1 MTGLNDL
8 RVRTV
13 ALIDRYDQLLLD
25 LDRLR
30 GTRPVAV
37 GGGVSEAA
45 ATPAL
50 LAAEM
55 ARLDRAVGWAQRR
68 QLVRLMPVHGRL
80 AYVRLVIARVGA
92 RFSRAATPVSAV
104 PPFQPTALR
113 SVKELEAA
121 FGEALGRLVLL
132 RSELARAEQDVFL
145 RYRALVRRA
154 ARKYFDRRRAAVA
167 ARGARRVVPSTPRVS
182 VLTAVYNTTG
192 DLLEAQLRSVARQTF
207 ADFEHVLVNDGSRA
221 SHIEPLLNRAAL
233 HDLRRVVIHRGENG
247 GIIAASADALSAA
260 RGEFIALVD
269 HDDLIEPTALERMVA
284 ALDEQPDAVLAYSD
298 HDILSADGRCF
309 DPFYKPDFSPE
320 RLRGQNYITH
330 FFVARRS
337 AVEAVGGF
345 RPGFDGSQDHDLALR
360 LGEHGPVVHVPGV
373 LYHWRQAPGSV
384 ASDEHAKPY
393 AYDAGQR
400 AVDEHCARVGIAAE
414 VVHGAMLGTYAL
426 RRSPTSSPLVSVII
440 PTRGSSGVVWGSE
453 REYVVDAVKSIEQ
466 HSTYRD
472 LEYVVVADSATPA
485 SVLERLRAV
494 GGERMRVV
502 MFDEQFNF
510 SRKCNVG
517 VAAATGEVLLFL
529 NDDTELVEPDSIRQ
543 MVGYLEES
551 DVGMVGAKLRF
562 ADGRVQ
568 HAGHVY
574 PGCPAHA
581 LYRWPDSSVGP
592 HRMMLV
598 ARECSGVTAAAA
610 AMRRELFESLGGFNE
625 TFPVNFNDVDLCL
638 RVRRGG
644 HRIVWTPAA
653 AWFHFES
660 VTREAVVFQDEVD
673 RLYDLWESELHSD
686 PYFNE
691 CLLPGRDDWLP
702 RPLLGGVSAHT
713 LGGR

>member
-1 MTGLNDL
+1 MSGWEDL

-13 ALIDRYDQLLLD
+13 ALIDRYDQLLLQ
-25 LDRLR
+25 LDGLR
-30 GTRPVAV
+30 GTRALAA
-37 GGGVSEAA
+37 SEPA
-45 ATPAL
+45 ATPPL
-50 LAAEM
+50 LAAETV
-55 ARLDRAVGWAQRR
+55 RLSRAVGWAQRR
-68 QLVRLMPVHGRL
+68 QLVRLMPVHARL

-92 RFSRAATPVSAV
+92 RFSTPATSVSERPPV
-104 PPFQPTALR
+104 QPTAPL
-113 SVKELEAA
+113 SMKELEAA
-121 FGEALGRLVLL
+121 LGEELGRLVLL

-145 RYRALVRRA
+145 PYRALVRRA
-154 ARKYFDRRRAAVA
+154 ARKSVDRRRAAVA
-167 ARGARRVVPSTPRVS
+167 ARAARRVVPATPRVS
-182 VLTAVYNTTG
+182 VLTAVYDTTG
-192 DLLEAQLRSVARQTF
+192 DLLEAQLRSVSRQTF
-207 ADFEHVLVNDGSRA
+207 ADFEHVIVNDGSRA
-221 SHIEPLLNRAAL
+221 AHIEPLLNRAAH
-233 HDLRRVVIHRGENG
+233 HDLRRVVLHREENG
-247 GIIAASADALSAA
+247 GIVAASADALSAA

-284 ALDEQPDAVLAYSD
+284 ALDQQPGAVLAYSD
-298 HDILSADGRCF
+298 HDILSAGGRRF

-330 FFVARRS
+330 FFVARRA
-337 AVEAVGGF
+337 AVEQVGGF

-360 LGEHGPVVHVPGV
+360 LGELGPVVHVPGV

-393 AYDAGQR
+393 AYDAGWR
-400 AVDEHCARVGIAAE
+400 AVEDHCARVGIAAE
-414 VVHGAMLGTYAL
+414 VVHGAMLGTYSL

-440 PTRGSSGVVWGSE
+440 PTRGSSGIVWGSQ
-453 REYVVDAVKSIEQ
+453 RKYVVDAVRSIEQ
-466 HSTYRD
+466 NSTYRN
-472 LEYVVVADSATPA
+472 LEYVVVADAATPA
-485 SVLERLRAV
+485 SVLHRLRAV
-494 GGERMRVV
+494 GGDRMRVV
-502 MFDEQFNF
+502 MFDEPFNF

-517 VAAATGEVLLFL
+517 ASAATGAVLLFL
-529 NDDTELVEPDSIRQ
+529 NDDTELIEPDSIQQ
-543 MVGYLEES
+543 MVGYLEET
-551 DVGMVGAKLRF
+551 DLGMVGAKLRF

-598 ARECSGVTAAAA
+598 ARECSGVTAAAS

-625 TFPVNFNDVDLCL
+625 AFPVNFNDVDLCL
-638 RVRRGG
+638 RVRRAGY
-644 HRIVWTPAA
+644 RIVWSPHIE
-653 AWFHFES
+653 WFHFES
-660 VTREAVVFQDEVD
+660 VTRPPVVFQDEVD
-673 RLYDLWESELHSD
+673 RLYDLWQYELHND